1 MFQKEDIWIK
11 KIRKT
16 NFFNPYEGRIEKLK
30 EPIEL
35 MGRVIKY
42 KPVAKLSGKSGAKK
56 GGQYK
61 PIIYNFKIYNISAD
75 TKIYTSGVIIEDL
88 FDNKKYFFQ
97 NDVMEYAYK
106 IYMRC
111 TFKKWDGKEQEFKV
125 HGDNIDEVRLYLQ
138 DPKNKAIILP

>member
-1 MFQKEDIWIK
+1 
-11 KIRKT
+11 
-16 NFFNPYEGRIEKLK
+16 
-30 EPIEL
+30 

-56 GGQYK
+56 RGQYK

-75 TKIYTSGVIIEDL
+75 TKIHTSGVIIEDL

-106 IYMRC
+106 IYMRS

-138 DPKNKAIILP
+138 DPNNKAIILP